1 MKRYLFIITGSI
13 SVIIIVVYFIGRLNT
28 HRLSPG
34 IPSSAQQTATI
45 LDHNVSYP
53 NSFPRGEREKGEGIF
68 LAQAFMLLKG
78 REDEQASTI
87 FEQILIEQPDNLDA
101 LWGKAEILRRKR
113 DYSRAQGL
121 LDTIL
126 HKQPGHLSSLNSLAY
141 IKYNQGNLDQA
152 SVLVEQVIKNGG
164 SDRENTALA
173 FLMLGSIN
181 SKRASEGWIFD
192 KIRFGRQIK
201 ECFLKAS
208 ELAPDLPEVHLG
220 LGTFYL
226 LAPKIIGG
234 NTNKAIEEL
243 ELTVKLAPCFATA
256 NARLAQTYKKK
267 GNKEKYKFFISQ
279 AKSLD
284 PENEILK
291 QLEEGRK

>member
-1 MKRYLFIITGSI
+1 MKRHLVIITGSI
-13 SVIIIVVYFIGRLNT
+13 GVIIIVVYFIGSLNT

-34 IPSSAQQTATI
+34 IPSSAQQTNRSI
-45 LDHNVSYP
+45 NDKNFSV
-53 NSFPRGEREKGEGIF
+53 NN
-68 LAQAFMLLKG
+68 AFMLLKT
-78 REDEQASTI
+78 RKDDAASSI
-87 FEQILIEQPDNLDA
+87 FAQILIEQPDNLDA

-113 DYSRAQGL
+113 DYSQAEAL

-126 HKQPGHLSSLNSLAY
+126 DKQPVHLSSLNSLAY
-141 IKYNQGNLDQA
+141 IKYNQGSLNQA
-152 SVLVEQVIKNGG
+152 SILAEQVIKNGRD
-164 SDRENTALA
+164 DRDNTALA

-181 SKRASEGWIFD
+181 SKRAAQGWLFD

-208 ELAPDLPEVHLG
+208 ELSPDLPEVHLG

-234 NTNKAIEEL
+234 NTDKAIEEL
-243 ELTVKLAPCFATA
+243 ELTVKLAPDFATA
-256 NARLAQTYKKK
+256 NARLAEAYKKS
-267 GNKEKYKFFISQ
+267 GNKEKYKLFISQ

-284 PENEILK
+284 PENEVLK
-291 QLEEGRK
+291 QLEEKQE